1 MSKRITTLALVLL
14 MGLLSLYCSRGTES
28 QTADN
33 RQPEQAQPVAP
44 AVSEAEARQQREAE
58 LAQREAEVARREAE
72 LTGRKSATQPRRAA
86 APAVRRET
94 PVDPAPVR
102 DAPRSDNR
110 SPERVADRQ
119 PPRPVV
125 RETVVRAGNELHVRL
140 ADTLDS
146 RQSRAGERF
155 SAILDRD
162 LVVDGNVIAR
172 RGSAVEGRVV
182 DVTDS
187 GRVKGRSEIAFT
199 LTSLNAGGRSYP
211 IDTNTIR
218 MQAEAGIKEDAA
230 IIGGATGIGAAV
242 GAVAKGKK
250 GAAIGAAI
258 GAGAGT
264 AAVLRQKGKYIE
276 IRPETDF
283 TFRLQDDLV
292 VRR

>member
-1 MSKRITTLALVLL
+1 MNKRITTLALVLL
-14 MGLLSLYCSRGTES
+14 LGLLSLYCSRGTES

-33 RQPEQAQPVAP
+33 RQPAAP

-72 LTGRKSATQPRRAA
+72 LAGRKPATQPRRAA
-86 APAVRRET
+86 APAVRRDT
-94 PVDPAPVR
+94 PVDPAPVG
-102 DAPRSDNR
+102 DVPRSDNR
-110 SPERVADRQ
+110 SPERMADRQ
-119 PPRPVV
+119 PSPPVV
-125 RETVVRAGNELHVRL
+125 RETVVRAGNELHVRM

-162 LVVDGNVIAR
+162 LVIDGDVIAR

-292 VRR
+292 IRR

>member
-1 MSKRITTLALVLL
+1 MSKRITTLALVL
-14 MGLLSLYCSRGTES
+14 MVGLLSLYCSRGTE
-28 QTADN
+28 TADN
-33 RQPEQAQPVAP
+33 RQPDQSQPAAP
-44 AVSEAEARQQREAE
+44 VSEEEARRQREAE

-72 LTGRKSATQPRRAA
+72 VTGRKPATQPRRAA
-86 APAVRRET
+86 APAVRRDT
-94 PVDPAPVR
+94 AIDPAPVR
-102 DAPRSDNR
+102 DVPRSGNR
-110 SPERVADRQ
+110 SPVVDRE
-119 PPRPVV
+119 PARPVI
-125 RETVVRAGNELHVRL
+125 RETVVRAGNELHVRM
-140 ADTLDS
+140 ADTLDT

-162 LVVDGNVIAR
+162 LVVEGDVIAR

-199 LTSLNAGGRSYP
+199 LTSLNAGGRTYR

>member
-1 MSKRITTLALVLL
+1 MNKRITTLALVLL
-14 MGLLSLYCSRGTES
+14 LGLLSLYCSRGTES

-33 RQPEQAQPVAP
+33 RQPAAP

-72 LTGRKSATQPRRAA
+72 LTGRKPAAQPRRAA
-86 APAVRRET
+86 APAVRRDT
-94 PVDPAPVR
+94 PVDPAPVG
-102 DAPRSDNR
+102 DVPRSDNR
-110 SPERVADRQ
+110 SPERMADRQ
-119 PPRPVV
+119 PSPPVV
-125 RETVVRAGNELHVRL
+125 RETVVRAGNELHVRM

-162 LVVDGNVIAR
+162 LVVDGDVIAR

-199 LTSLNAGGRSYP
+199 LTSLNAGGRIYP
-211 IDTNTIR
+211 IGTNTIR
-218 MQAEAGIKEDAA
+218 MQAEAGIKEDAT